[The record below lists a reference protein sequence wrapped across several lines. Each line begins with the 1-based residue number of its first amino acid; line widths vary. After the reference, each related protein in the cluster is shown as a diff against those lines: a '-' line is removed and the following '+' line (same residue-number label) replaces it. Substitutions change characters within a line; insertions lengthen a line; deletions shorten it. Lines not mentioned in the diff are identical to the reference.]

1 LPEWIRA
8 YSVLERWF
16 AKDASGNIRVELIPI
31 DRSELIDTLVRASLT
46 SDIRQWCGFDASMAE
61 RDKRIEV
68 LERLVWDAIYALQ
81 KAGLNSEAIR
91 LRQTLNPD

>member
-1 LPEWIRA
+1 MAEP
-8 YSVLERWF
+8 SPVLIEIEATERKWSTE
-16 AKDASGNIRVELIPI
+16 ASRPGNEYQVSL
-31 DRSELIDTLVRASLT
+31 LNQYRASWAI
-46 SDIRQWCGFDASMAE
+46 IRQWCGFDASMAE